1 MTSTVFFKNIKGE
14 IISNLQKAS
23 KEIKVAVAWLTDED
37 IIWALT
43 KKQEAGIAV
52 KIAISDSQENFKNNS
67 KFKEFLRHQGEL
79 FISTTAFL
87 HHKFCI
93 IDDSTIINGSYNW
106 TYYAITNEENIM
118 ILTLD
123 QGTKEDSSLLEKFNV
138 KFRYLCNKCSTKIP
152 DINVLNSLTGKSKN
166 MPLELAKLDEKEIL
180 LRQQF
185 ENDVRKSF
193 DEAKAAKIAISHVIL
208 DRMMADGGGVDSVR
222 RLLNDEISS
231 GEMKSGFKRLEEH
244 IPHRVDLSFEYLVS
258 RPKYQCLFSP
268 EIVDFCKNLMKKYG
282 L

>member
-1 MTSTVFFKNIKGE
+1 MTSNVLFSKIKAE
-14 IISNLQKAS
+14 IITNLYKAS

-43 KKQEAGIAV
+43 KRKEAGIEV
-52 KIAISDSQENFKNNS
+52 KIAISDSKENFKNNN
-67 KFKEFLRHQGEL
+67 KFKEFLRHEGEL
-79 FISTTAFL
+79 YVSTTVFL

-93 IDDSTIINGSYNW
+93 IDDNIIINGSYNW
-106 TYYAITNEENIM
+106 SYTAIKNEENIM
-118 ILTLD
+118 VTNLD
-123 QGTKEDSSLLEKFNV
+123 NSIKEDSLLLEKFNV
-138 KFRYLCNKCSTKIP
+138 KFRFLCSKCSIP
-152 DINVLNSLTGKSKN
+152 VTDMNILNSFRDKSRN
-166 MPLELAKLDEKEIL
+166 MAVVLAELDEKEIL

-185 ENDVRKSF
+185 EDDVRRAF
-193 DEAKAAKIAISHVIL
+193 DEAKAEKIAISQLVL
-208 DRMMADGGGVDSVR
+208 DIMMADGGGVDSVR

-258 RPKYQCLFSP
+258 KPKYSSLFSP
-268 EIVDFCKNLMKKYG
+268 DIVEFCKKLMKKYG

>member
-37 IIWALT
+37 IIWMLT
-43 KKQEAGIAV
+43 KKKEAGLDV
-52 KIAISDSQENFKNNS
+52 RIAISNSQENFKNNN
-67 KFKEFLRHQGEL
+67 KFKEFLRNQGEL
-79 FISTTAFL
+79 FITTSVFL

-93 IDDSTIINGSYNW
+93 IDDSLIINGSYNW
-106 TYYAITNEENIM
+106 TYYAISNEENIM
-118 ILTLD
+118 IFTLD
-123 QGTKEDSSLLEKFNV
+123 HGIKEDLSLLEKFNV
-138 KFRYLCNKCSTKIP
+138 KFRYLCNKCSIKIQ
-152 DINVLNSLTGKSKN
+152 DISALNNLSDKSRN
-166 MPLELAKLDEKEIL
+166 MALELAKLDEKEIL
-180 LRQQF
+180 LRQEF
-185 ENDVRKSF
+185 ENDVRRAF
-193 DEAKAAKIAISHVIL
+193 EEAKAAKIAISPVIL

-258 RPKYQCLFSP
+258 RPKYQSLFSP
-268 EIVDFCKNLMKKYG
+268 EIVEFCKNIMKKYR